1 MDELIRHIEAVGRH
15 QGEDFRWSNLRR
27 LVLCYV
33 KEGSVLDM
41 GCGTGHLALACLER
55 GISVLAVDI
64 SPEMTRLARNLAS
77 EHSFTLETLEMDLE
91 KGVAPIAGR
100 SFDTIVCLDILE
112 HLDDDKAALK
122 DLVSLLR
129 PQGVLIVVVPAVPW
143 LYGVRDRKIGHR
155 RRYSKRGLVDKLT
168 EAGLRTTATRY
179 WGLLGFLAFAF
190 FEKVLGKSVPED
202 FRYSDKA
209 RWRNELLSLWYR
221 VVENPL
227 PMPVGLSLVCV
238 AVKDQP

>member
-1 MDELIRHIEAVGRH
+1 
-15 QGEDFRWSNLRR
+15 
-27 LVLCYV
+27 
-33 KEGSVLDM
+33 
-41 GCGTGHLALACLER
+41 
-55 GISVLAVDI
+55 VLAVDI

-77 EHSFTLETLEMDLE
+77 AHGFTLETLEMDLE

-112 HLDDDKAALK
+112 HLYDDRTALK
-122 DLVSLLR
+122 DLVSMLR

-143 LYGVRDRKIGHR
+143 LYGVRDRKIGHY
-155 RRYSKRGLVDKLT
+155 RRYSKQDLVENMT
-168 EAGLRTTATRY
+168 GVGLRTTVARY
-179 WGLLGFLAFAF
+179 WGLLGFLAFVF
-190 FEKVLGKSVPED
+190 FEKVLGKAVSED

-209 RWRNELLSLWYR
+209 RWRNDLLSLWYR

-238 AVKDQP
+238 GVKDRP